1 MKRKIISALL
11 ALCMVLS
18 MVPFAVATDA
28 PAEPAAP
35 EILPATLHDTANVV
49 PDEDLMV
56 ADYKVTATGGKGT
69 EAEPYTYAMEHPAL
83 RSHQN
88 GDSPTNMGFWVG
100 VFVPHEDNV
109 KYATGWGSQTPTGEL
124 TFSKPVEIGGKKY
137 DNFYFNAT
145 GKEGR
150 DCYTIKQTKDEH
162 TVYMQIDLTGVKQN
176 IPVEACGATFNK
188 NVLPE
193 GVTAGADWIN
203 QTMFFKF
210 KDKLPLN
217 SYLWFEITD
226 PDGVTYGIRAD
237 GDGVHQTQAWSF
249 LNKTQFEAW
258 PKNGEEDVALGMK
271 NGKYTVDTY
280 LVQGPITALDK
291 KKAVHL
297 YTNELI
303 PEIGLPAA
311 TLGYT
316 SVADTSIVSD
326 CIDQTMYVRFADEL
340 PADTHMWFKF
350 TGPKAGETE
359 AKSYG
364 IAADSGDSTRTFAW
378 SFKNPGQIEF
388 SNGLTA
394 DGLALN
400 QDGVYTVEAY
410 LCSAS
415 ASGNTSSV
423 NAPAGAI
430 LVWTKEVEVK
440 NAVAPV
446 KPADPEVEVT
456 GPAAALPDET
466 KTALKESAAT
476 LAESTSTVTDAL
488 AKTDATET
496 AIGQVDATE
505 AAAELNALSAV
516 SGVTAETVQVVVMPR
531 LDVQVTD
538 YVTDAE
544 TKTLVMDVNAVY
556 DIVATKQG
564 TELEAIKTKN
574 SEGQRDQ
581 NAVVVDT
588 KPLTVNEPITLT
600 LTLPVGFAAG
610 KTTRDN
616 IYVKRQGDAGL
627 LVADITDEDTSPT
640 PTPAATAGPD
650 ETPVPDP
657 TPASS
662 QEPDATGAPD
672 PTTAP
677 EASTKPTQSPAPST
691 APSTASV
698 PVKQA
703 APSPVTGATVTF
715 TSPNGLG
722 TFTFMTED
730 TASVVELNGQRYA
743 TLQEA
748 VNAVAANGTAT
759 IKLLKDCAETVTVN
773 RAMTVTLNADGHA
786 FTGAI
791 QAGSSV
797 NLEETVDGS
806 GNKVYT
812 FTAKP
817 GVPPPWGGGG
827 IGGGT
832 TDPTPT
838 PDASPTPNPDPTP
851 KPDPDP
857 TPKPDPDPTP
867 KPDVKFDDV
876 KAGDW
881 FYDAVKYVVE
891 NGLMVGGGGNSFKPN
906 QLLTRAMMAQILYNK
921 AGKPAVTGKPSFTD
935 VPAWAADAV
944 KWASDNGVTEGIGG
958 GKFGSDRN
966 ITREELAVMLWRNAG
981 KPAPADTA
989 INFPDAGKI
998 SSWAQTA
1005 MKWAV
1010 QNKILNGND
1019 KGMLEPQGKASRAVV
1034 AQMLMNYLK
1043 K

>member
-11 ALCMVLS
+11 ALCMALS
-18 MVPFAVATDA
+18 MVPFAVAADA

-49 PDEDLMV
+49 PDRDLMV
-56 ADYKVTATGGKGT
+56 EGYKVTATGGKGT

-100 VFVPHEDNV
+100 VFVPKVVD
-109 KYATGWGSQTPTGEL
+109 ATYVGAFGTSVSTGLSGGEV
-124 TFSKPVEIGGKKY
+124 TEGGKKY
-137 DNFYFNAT
+137 QSFYFNAT

-150 DCYTIKQTKDEH
+150 DCYTIKQTKDED

-210 KDKLPLN
+210 KDKLPQN

-226 PDGVTYGIRAD
+226 PDGVKYGIRAD

-249 LNKTQFEAW
+249 LNKDQFEAW
-258 PKNGEEDVALGMK
+258 PKNANNEAVALGMK

-291 KKAVHL
+291 DKAVHL

-326 CIDQTMYVRFADEL
+326 CIDQTMYVQFADEL
-340 PADTHMWFKF
+340 PAGTHMWFKF
-350 TGPKAGETE
+350 TGPTAGETE

-364 IAADSGDSTRTFAW
+364 IAADSGASTRTFAW
-378 SFKNPGQIEF
+378 SFKNPGQIEY
-388 SNGLTA
+388 SNGLTTE
-394 DGLALN
+394 GLALN

-415 ASGNTSSV
+415 ASGNTGSA

-456 GPAAALPDET
+456 GPAANLPDET

-505 AAAELNALSAV
+505 AAAKLNALSAV
-516 SGVTAETVQVVVMPR
+516 SGVTPETVQVVVMPR

-610 KTTRDN
+610 KTTSDN
-616 IYVKRQGDAGL
+616 IYVKRDGDAGL
-627 LVADITDEDTSPT
+627 LVADITDADK
-640 PTPAATAGPD
+640 TPA
-650 ETPVPDP
+650 ETPAPTADPDP
-657 TPASS
+657 TPAPS
-662 QEPDATGAPD
+662 QDPDATGAPD
-672 PTTAP
+672 PTT
-677 EASTKPTQSPAPST
+677 APST

-817 GVPPPWGGGG
+817 GVSPPWGGGG

-838 PDASPTPNPDPTP
+838 PDASPTPNPDTTP

>member
-11 ALCMVLS
+11 ALCMALS
-18 MVPFAVATDA
+18 MVPFAVATDV

-35 EILPATLHDTANVV
+35 EILPATLHDTANEV
-49 PDEDLMV
+49 PDSDLMV
-56 ADYKVTATGGKGT
+56 EGYKVTATGGKGT

-100 VFVPHEDNV
+100 VFVPKADG
-109 KYATGWGSQTPTGEL
+109 ATYVGAFGKTVSSGLSGGEV
-124 TFSKPVEIGGKKY
+124 TEGGKQY
-137 DNFYFNAT
+137 QSFYFNAT

-150 DCYTIKQTKDEH
+150 DCYTIKQTKGEDA
-162 TVYMQIDLTGVKQN
+162 VYMQIDLTGVKQN

-210 KDKLPLN
+210 KDKLPQN

-226 PDGVTYGIRAD
+226 PDGVKYGIRAD
-237 GDGVHQTQAWSF
+237 GDGEHKTQAWSF
-249 LNKTQFEAW
+249 LNKGQFEAW
-258 PKNGEEDVALGMK
+258 PKNASNEDVALGMK

-280 LVQGPITALDK
+280 LVQGQITALDK
-291 KKAVHL
+291 SKAVHL

-303 PEIGLPAA
+303 PQTGLPAA

-326 CIDQTMYVRFADEL
+326 CIDQTMYVRFENAL

-350 TGPKAGETE
+350 TGPTAGETA

-364 IAADSGDSTRTFAW
+364 IAADSGAATRTFAW

-388 SNGLTA
+388 SNGLTTE
-394 DGLALN
+394 GLALN

-415 ASGNTSSV
+415 ASGNTSSAD
-423 NAPAGAI
+423 APAGAI

-466 KTALKESAAT
+466 KTALKDSAAT

-496 AIGQVDATE
+496 AIGQVDAEE
-505 AAAELNALSAV
+505 AATELNALSAV
-516 SGVTAETVQVVVMPR
+516 SDVTAETVQVVVMPR

-574 SEGQRDQ
+574 SEGQTDQ

-600 LTLPVGFAAG
+600 LTLPAGFAAG
-610 KTTRDN
+610 KTTSDN
-616 IYVKRQGDAGL
+616 IYVKRDGDAGL
-627 LVADITDEDTSPT
+627 LVAAITAADTT
-640 PTPAATAGPD
+640 PEETPAPD
-650 ETPVPDP
+650 EP
-657 TPASS
+657 SS
-662 QEPDATGAPD
+662 SESSSSSSESSSEESSGSSSSS
-672 PTTAP
+672 AP
-677 EASTKPTQSPAPST
+677 EESGAAGQSDERRVAEGIEKASAPAP
-691 APSTASV
+691 AP
-698 PVKQA
+698 
-703 APSPVTGATVTF
+703 TGATVTF
-715 TSPNGLG
+715 TSPKGLG

-773 RAMTVTLNADGHA
+773 RAMTITLNADGHA

-797 NLEETVDGS
+797 NLEETEDES

-817 GVPPPWGGGG
+817 GVTPPWGGGG